1 MTELW
6 TAVMIADRLRE
17 AAETL
22 WRLPAH
28 HPGRRVSS
36 SWPEIVRSFKELKGF
51 SDPAPTR
58 LAPGARAIDRM
69 DEVLMTWLPRLDGAE
84 VKILWSWMAKI
95 PTEHTA
101 RKLGISRSTLNR
113 RRSASLKK
121 LAVLLNCQRVPIQFA
136 AE

>member
-1 MTELW
+1 MADLW
-6 TAVMIADRLRE
+6 TAILVADRLRE

-51 SDPAPTR
+51 SDPAPTK
-58 LAPGARAIDRM
+58 PVPTARAIDRM
-69 DEVLMTWLPRLDGAE
+69 DEVLMAWLPRLEGGE
-84 VKILWSWMAKI
+84 VKILWSWMARI
-95 PTEHTA
+95 PAELTA
-101 RKLGISRSTLNR
+101 RKLGLSRSTLNR
-113 RRSASLKK
+113 RRSAALKK
-121 LAVLLNCQRVPIQFA
+121 LAILLNSDRVSTVMA